1 MDKKEALEKLEGLSI
16 EEKIALLSETEEAY
30 VRGFIEGAILDGP
43 NQQQN
48 SQIVVRQEKTKKA
61 GQKPSKG

>member
-30 VRGFIEGAILDGP
+30 VRGFIEGAILD
-43 NQQQN
+43 
-48 SQIVVRQEKTKKA
+48 KKEPGQTSALRDYKKQA
-61 GQKPSKG
+61 GQKPAKK